1 MSGVSAEWVD
11 DKFTSLRVTLPAG
24 DVYRISY
31 VAVNK
36 SNSNAGSSV
45 TSLPGAI
52 FAKSNSPATIDGL
65 DSECFYTLLV
75 EVAQSDPM
83 EVMDANIGIG
93 KYMPVYYACP
103 HCQSASFHTNRILLS
118 CTHIC
123 LWLAGIGI
131 AVFVIVV
138 LVILILLLGL
148 CYCFFA
154 RQVYILHFNSC

>member
-31 VAVNK
+31 VAMNK

-45 TSLPGAI
+45 TTSLPGAI
-52 FAKSNSPATIDGL
+52 SANSPATIDGL

-83 EVMDANIGIG
+83 EVMDANVGIG
-93 KYMPVYYACP
+93 KYMPVYCVCP
-103 HCQSASFHTNRILLS
+103 HCQNASFHMNRIL
-118 CTHIC
+118 
-123 LWLAGIGI
+123 
-131 AVFVIVV
+131 
-138 LVILILLLGL
+138 
-148 CYCFFA
+148 
-154 RQVYILHFNSC
+154 

>member
-52 FAKSNSPATIDGL
+52 FAKSNLPATIGGL

-93 KYMPVYYACP
+93 KYMPVYCACP
-103 HCQSASFHTNRILLS
+103 HCQSASFHRNRIL
-118 CTHIC
+118 
-123 LWLAGIGI
+123 
-131 AVFVIVV
+131 
-138 LVILILLLGL
+138 
-148 CYCFFA
+148 
-154 RQVYILHFNSC
+154 